1 MDIITIRGRVTDEG
15 LKISDAIDP
24 REFERKWE
32 FPRDTESIILR
43 GEHNMSHLDLREL
56 SRCTNLRKFVIQ
68 DLRYDMR
75 ISLFH
80 LNKCSKLEL
89 LDVSGQ
95 GVYNVAF
102 PTTTALKR
110 IDLSDN
116 LIKVIDLAPL
126 TGCAALEVLNL
137 RGNELKQIDLT
148 PLSSCTNLKRLNLA
162 SNQLESI
169 DFNPL
174 RKHTELEFLNIGV
187 NPPLKGVDL
196 TPLKSCSNL
205 DILIDY
211 MTPLANEISREM
223 VGRES

>member
-116 LIKVIDLAPL
+116 LIQVIDLKPL
-126 TGCAALEVLNL
+126 RGSSELIELNL
-137 RGNELKQIDLT
+137 RGNQLRQIDLT
-148 PLSSCTNLKRLNLA
+148 PLSSCTKLKKLNLA

-174 RKHTELEFLNIGV
+174 STHTKLEVLNIGV
-187 NPPLKGVDL
+187 NPLQNGIDL
-196 TPLKSCSNL
+196 TPLKSCRNL
-205 DILIDY
+205 TILVDY
-211 MTPLANEISREM
+211 MTPLLNETSREM
-223 VGRES
+223 VGRD